1 MEIPR
6 KIIKNRKEYTFIKR
20 YRNFILYKETKT
32 GFKECFK
39 IQDLGLI
46 EKQSKIININPSKV
60 KI

>member
-1 MEIPR
+1 MKIPK
-6 KIIKNRKEYTFIKR
+6 KIVKKRREYTFIKR

-39 IQDLGLI
+39 IDELGLI